1 MEVLM
6 KGLRIVLLVQAVYLT
21 ILGLMFLFAPA
32 AAEAAFQISLPDP
45 ALTPLYGQVVL
56 TIALAAYLIA
66 SDMEKHI
73 KLVWAFIFEQIGHIL
88 VFGYQLSAGIATF
101 AQVGPPLIIAIIFLV
116 LFVVFY
122 RKARS

>member
-56 TIALAAYLIA
+56 TIALTAYLIA

>member
-1 MEVLM
+1 M
-6 KGLRIVLLVQAVYLT
+6 KGLRIVLLVQAVYLAV
-21 ILGLMFLFAPA
+21 LGLMFLFAPV

-56 TIALAAYLIA
+56 TIALTAFLVA

-73 KLVWAFIFEQIGHIL
+73 KLVGAFIFEQIGHIL
-88 VFGYQLSAGIATF
+88 VFGYQVGTGIATF
-101 AQVGPPLIIAIIFLV
+101 AQVGPPLLMAVIFLV

-122 RKARS
+122 RKATA

>member
-1 MEVLM
+1 M
-6 KGLRIVLLVQAVYLT
+6 KGLRIVLLFQAVYLT
-21 ILGLMFLFAPA
+21 ILGLMFLFAPT
-32 AAEAAFQISLPDP
+32 AAEAAFQISLPDQ

-56 TIALAAYLIA
+56 TIALMAYIVV

-88 VFGYQLSAGIATF
+88 IFGYQLGAGIATF
-101 AQVGPPLIIAIIFLV
+101 AQVGPPLVIAVIFLV

-122 RKARS
+122 RRATS

>member
-6 KGLRIVLLVQAVYLT
+6 KGLRIVLFVQVVYLT
-21 ILGLMFLFAPA
+21 ILGIMFLLAPS

-56 TIALAAYLIA
+56 TIALTAFLVA

-88 VFGYQLSAGIATF
+88 VFGYQLGTGIATF
-101 AQVGPPLIIAIIFLV
+101 AQVGPPLIVAVIFLV
-116 LFVVFY
+116 LLVVFY
-122 RKARS
+122 RKATS

>member
-1 MEVLM
+1 M
-6 KGLRIVLLVQAVYLT
+6 KGLRIVLLVQAVYLL

-32 AAEAAFQISLPDP
+32 AAEGAFQISLPDP

-56 TIALAAYLIA
+56 TIALIAYLVA

-88 VFGYQLSAGIATF
+88 VFGYQVGTGIATF
-101 AQVGPPLIIAIIFLV
+101 AQVGPPLVIAVIFLV

-122 RKARS
+122 RKATS

>member
-1 MEVLM
+1 M

-56 TIALAAYLIA
+56 TIAMTAFLVT

-88 VFGYQLSAGIATF
+88 IFGYQLGSGIATF
-101 AQVGPPLIIAIIFLV
+101 AQVGPPLVIAIIFLV

-122 RKARS
+122 RKATS

>member
-1 MEVLM
+1 MEDPM

-21 ILGLMFLFAPA
+21 ILGLMFLFAPT
-32 AAEAAFQISLPDP
+32 AAEGALQISLPDP

-56 TIALAAYLIA
+56 TIAIVAYIVA
-66 SDMEKHI
+66 SDMKKHI

-88 VFGYQLSAGIATF
+88 IFGYQLSAGIATF
-101 AQVGPPLIIAIIFLV
+101 AQVGPPLVVAAIFLL

-122 RKARS
+122 RKATS

>member
-1 MEVLM
+1 M
-6 KGLRIVLLVQAVYLT
+6 KGLRIVLLVQAVYLL
-21 ILGLMFLFAPA
+21 ILGLMFLFAPTV
-32 AAEAAFQISLPDP
+32 AEAAFQISLPDP

-56 TIALAAYLIA
+56 TIALSAFLIA

-88 VFGYQLSAGIATF
+88 VFGYQLGTGIATF
-101 AQVGPPLIIAIIFLV
+101 PQVGPPLVIAIIFLV

-122 RKARS
+122 RNARS